1 MGRGEGEVKA
11 PARENVDET
20 CFYRFMRR
28 REDILR
34 SVEVEINRESLKI
47 DQSGASRG
55 SASKRKVITVLDIS
69 DH

>member
-47 DQSGASRG
+47 DQSGASRC
-55 SASKRKVITVLDIS
+55 ST
-69 DH
+69 